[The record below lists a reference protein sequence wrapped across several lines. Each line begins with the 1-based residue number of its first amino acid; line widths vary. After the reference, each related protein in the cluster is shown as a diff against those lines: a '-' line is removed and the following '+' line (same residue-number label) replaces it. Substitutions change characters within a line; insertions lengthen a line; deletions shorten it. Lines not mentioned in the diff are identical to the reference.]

1 MSLSREFSM
10 PYDPST
16 RGTATVGVRTIVLR
30 DENREAERLKL
41 KFGILRRKYTATR
54 IWSRRPRTGFR

>member
-1 MSLSREFSM
+1 M

-30 DENREAERLKL
+30 DENWGGRTVEVEI
-41 KFGILRRKYTATR
+41 GILRRKHTATR
-54 IWSRRPRTGFR
+54 IWSRRARTGFR